1 MPHHSLK
8 KITPLTL
15 HPHSIPGSAFLPWS
29 FRDRIVV
36 IAGLCEVLKA
46 SPAAS
51 DLFLKVNSVCRSYCL
66 LSCLFACLSACLSVS
81 LSVCLYICLP
91 VCLSFI
97 TPATLIHM
105 TFTHDV
111 KHMSYHSALRALL
124 TMNSMTPTYLTCLST
139 PHPTPLHTHTHAH
152 TYTHTHTLF
161 LQVNTDC
168 QKLWSISAKSAFRE
182 ADFMK
187 VRMGIHYP

>member
-1 MPHHSLK
+1 VQILL
-8 KITPLTL
+8 LT
-15 HPHSIPGSAFLPWS
+15 
-29 FRDRIVV
+29 
-36 IAGLCEVLKA
+36 E
-46 SPAAS
+46 
-51 DLFLKVNSVCRSYCL
+51 
-66 LSCLFACLSACLSVS
+66 LSVR
-81 LSVCLYICLP
+81 LSVCLLVCFP
-91 VCLSFI
+91 VCLFVYLSVCLLVFHY

-187 VRMGIHYP
+187 VRMGIHDIL